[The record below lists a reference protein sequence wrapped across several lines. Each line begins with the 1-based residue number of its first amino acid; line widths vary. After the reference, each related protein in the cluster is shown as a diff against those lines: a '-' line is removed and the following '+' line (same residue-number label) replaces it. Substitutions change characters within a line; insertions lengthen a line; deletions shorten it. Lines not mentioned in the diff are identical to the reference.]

1 MHIDCN
7 IGGAVSGADDT
18 GITAVVG
25 QAARAQD
32 IGFDGIWSTDVDRD
46 PFLPLAV
53 AAMTTTTV
61 QLGTGI
67 AVAFARSPMTTAMAA
82 NDLQEM
88 SGGRFVL
95 GLGTQIQAHIERRFS
110 MPWSAPAERMS
121 EYVDAVRAIWRSWRT
136 GERLDFR
143 GDYYQHT
150 LMTPMFTPA
159 PHPHGEPK
167 IVISAVGPKMTRVAA
182 RVADGLLVH
191 GFTTQRYLSE
201 VTQPVIAVE
210 LRQAGRSRAEFTV
223 SYPGLI
229 ASGSTDE
236 EMARAV
242 HAVRRQIAFYGST
255 PAYRH
260 VLELHG
266 WHDLHTELHRLS
278 KAGEWATMSAL
289 IDDEVL
295 NTFAVVGDPT
305 EAGAEVAI
313 RFGGLV
319 DRFTLL
325 TPYPLSDDTAAAIVA
340 GARAAAARG

>member
-1 MHIDCN
+1 VYIDCN
-7 IGGAVSGADDT
+7 ISGAVAGAEEAGISGLL
-18 GITAVVG
+18 G
-25 QAARAQD
+25 QAARAEN
-32 IGFDGIWSTDVDRD
+32 IGLDGIWSTDVDRD

-53 AAMTTTTV
+53 AAMTTTKV

-82 NDLQEM
+82 NDLHEM

-110 MPWSAPAERMS
+110 MPWSAPADRMS
-121 EYVDAVRAIWRSWRT
+121 EYVNAIRAIWHAWRT

-143 GDYYQHT
+143 GDHYQHT

-159 PHPHGEPK
+159 PHPHGDPK
-167 IVISAVGPKMTRVAA
+167 IVISAVGPRMTRVAA
-182 RVADGLLVH
+182 RDADGLLVH

-201 VTQPVIAVE
+201 VTLPIVEGE
-210 LRQAGRSRAEFTV
+210 LRKVGRRRAEFTI

-236 EMARAV
+236 ELTRAV
-242 HAVRRQIAFYGST
+242 SAVRRQIAFYGST

-278 KAGEWATMSAL
+278 KAGDWTTMTGL

-295 NTFAVVGDPT
+295 NTFAAVGEPT
-305 EAGAEVAI
+305 EAGAEVVT
-313 RFGGLV
+313 RFAGLV

-325 TPYPLSDDTAAAIVA
+325 TPYPLGDEAAAAIVA
-340 GARAAAARG
+340 GARAATARA